1 MPRDDDSLTLASVP
15 PARGASLLYLASLA
29 ALAATLVAGFLVSYS
44 LLKEAP
50 APDPLLLRIAY
61 ALLVFGLVMLALQGG
76 LVYAALVRPYGEAA
90 IRVEHLAHALEQNS
104 HRDLLTGAL
113 NRTAFD
119 HIIVRE
125 LEALHRYG
133 VGFCGLMLDVDG
145 FRQLNAAKGYELGD
159 QTLFDLAQ
167 LLKQHVRKADLLF
180 RWRSGRFLILASSID
195 EEHARRFA
203 EKLVQLMAGHPFR
216 QGVRLTACLG
226 VSQAQAQDSPE
237 LFVGRLKSAL
247 TLAKERGPGS
257 VVNAET

>member
-1 MPRDDDSLTLASVP
+1 LYLTSLAVLAS
-15 PARGASLLYLASLA
+15 ALL
-29 ALAATLVAGFLVSYS
+29 AGFLVSYS

-50 APDPLLLRIAY
+50 VPDPLLVRIAY
-61 ALLVFGLVMLALQGG
+61 ALLVFGLVMLAAQGY
-76 LVYAALVRPYGEAA
+76 LVFTALVRPYGEAA
-90 IRVEHLAHALEQNS
+90 IRVEHLAHALEQHS

-125 LEALHRYG
+125 LEALRRYG
-133 VGFCGLMLDVDG
+133 VGFCGLLLDVDG
-145 FRQLNAAKGYELGD
+145 FRQVNAAKGYELGD
-159 QTLFDLAQ
+159 QTLYDLAQ

-195 EEHARRFA
+195 EEHAQRFA
-203 EKLVQLMAGHPFR
+203 RKLAELVAEHPFR
-216 QGVRLTACLG
+216 QGVRLTTCFG

-247 TLAKERGPGS
+247 ALAKEQGPGS
-257 VVNAET
+257 VVAAEG

>member
-1 MPRDDDSLTLASVP
+1 MPRDDDSLTLAPAP

-29 ALAATLVAGFLVSYS
+29 ALAVTLVAGFLVTYS

-50 APDPLLLRIAY
+50 APDPLLMRIAY
-61 ALLVFGLVMLALQGG
+61 ALLAFGLVMLALQGG
-76 LVYAALVRPYGEAA
+76 LVFAALVRPYGEAA
-90 IRVEHLAHALEQNS
+90 IRVEHLAHALEQHS

-125 LEALHRYG
+125 LETLRRYG
-133 VGFCGLMLDVDG
+133 TGFCGLLLDVDG
-145 FRQLNAAKGYELGD
+145 FRQVNAAKGYELGD

-180 RWRSGRFLILASSID
+180 RWRSGRFLILAAGID
-195 EEHARRFA
+195 EEHGQRLARKLAALLA
-203 EKLVQLMAGHPFR
+203 EHPFR

-226 VSQAQAQDSPE
+226 VSQAQAQDTPE
-237 LFVGRLKSAL
+237 LFVGRLKGSLA
-247 TLAKERGPGS
+247 LAKERGPGS
-257 VVNAET
+257 VVSAEG

>member
-1 MPRDDDSLTLASVP
+1 MPQDDSLTLASVP
-15 PARGASLLYLASLA
+15 PTRGASLLYLTSLA
-29 ALAATLVAGFLVSYS
+29 VLAAALVAGFLVSYS

-50 APDPLLLRIAY
+50 TPDPLLVRIAY
-61 ALLVFGLVMLALQGG
+61 ALLAFGLAVLAAQGC
-76 LVYAALVRPYGEAA
+76 LVFLAFVRPYAEAA
-90 IRVEHLAHALEQNS
+90 VRVEHLAHALEQHS

-125 LEALHRYG
+125 LEALRRYS
-133 VGFCGLMLDVDG
+133 VGFCGLLLDVDG
-145 FRQLNAAKGYELGD
+145 FRQVNAAKGYELGD
-159 QTLFDLAQ
+159 QALFDLAQ

-195 EEHARRFA
+195 EEHALQFA
-203 EKLVQLMAGHPFR
+203 KKLVQLMAGHPFR
-216 QGVRLTACLG
+216 QDVRLTACLG

-247 TLAKERGPGS
+247 ALAKEQGPGS
-257 VVNAET
+257 VIAAEG